1 MRSIIQGDT
10 TNIDSI
16 NAQINACFVS
26 KDYAE
31 GRKAFAE
38 KRQPDFK
45 GE

>member
-1 MRSIIQGDT
+1 MRNIIRNDPSQ
-10 TNIDSI
+10 IDSI
-16 NAQINACFVS
+16 TAQINACFVS

-38 KRQPDFK
+38 KRLPDFK